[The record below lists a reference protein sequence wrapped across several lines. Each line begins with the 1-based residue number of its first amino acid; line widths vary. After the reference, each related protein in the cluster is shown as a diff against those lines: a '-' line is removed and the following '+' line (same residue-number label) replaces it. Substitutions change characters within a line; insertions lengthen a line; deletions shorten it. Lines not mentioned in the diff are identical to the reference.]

1 MVTRSYSEPGTAPGR
16 CLVVFLPGRRDSLGV
31 YDTHEFPKMAREAGV
46 SADYLEVDA
55 HLAYYADETIT
66 KRLRD
71 DVIEPAK
78 AQGAGRIWIAGVSMG
93 GLGGILYAREHPDL
107 GGVLALAPFLGDT
120 EPGLVAKAG
129 GLASYTPGPPRAVAD
144 YEREMWGWLKEFTAR
159 GAAARPPVYLGW
171 GEGDDLA
178 PADKLLG
185 DALPP
190 GRVFTVRGKHDWRTW
205 TDLWRAVPS
214 RGRAPARLPD
224 ENRGAGRIEAMSGIL
239 RGKTAIVTGGTGGL
253 GSAVVRAFLAEG
265 ARVAVPFRK
274 QGEIEKLRGELDT
287 TRRRPFPARCS
298 T

>member
-1 MVTRSYSEPGTAPGR
+1 MPVAMGSFRISLLLAASVTIALVLAAAGCIRLRPAVVPMVTRSYSEPGTAPGR

-31 YDTHEFPKMAREAGV
+31 YDSHEFPKMAREAGV

-144 YEREMWGWLKEFTAR
+144 YEREMWGWLKEFPAR
-159 GAAARPPVYLGW
+159 GAAARPPIYLGW

-178 PADKLLG
+178 AADKLLG

-205 TDLWRAVPS
+205 TDLWR
-214 RGRAPARLPD
+214 LF
-224 ENRGAGRIEAMSGIL
+224 L
-239 RGKTAIVTGGTGGL
+239 RGGTLQRDCPMRTAEPGG
-253 GSAVVRAFLAEG
+253 S
-265 ARVAVPFRK
+265 K
-274 QGEIEKLRGELDT
+274 
-287 TRRRPFPARCS
+287 S
-298 T
+298 